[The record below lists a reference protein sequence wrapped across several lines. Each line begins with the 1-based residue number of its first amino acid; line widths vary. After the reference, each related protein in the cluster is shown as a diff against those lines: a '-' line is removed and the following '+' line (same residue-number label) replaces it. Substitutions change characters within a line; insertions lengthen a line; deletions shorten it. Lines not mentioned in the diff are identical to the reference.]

1 MCPSEKERQ
10 LKFLLEKETS
20 WIKDGFDNKNVLI
33 VMVIAHICDNIKTI
47 EFYLG
52 GGVFLLVVLE
62 ALLVGPDGSVLTRT
76 NPVMMHSF
84 SYPHGP

>member
-1 MCPSEKERQ
+1 
-10 LKFLLEKETS
+10 
-20 WIKDGFDNKNVLI
+20 
-33 VMVIAHICDNIKTI
+33 MVIAHICDNIKTI

-62 ALLVGPDGSVLTRT
+62 SLLVGPDGSVLTRT

-84 SYPHGP
+84 SYPHGPWITHINWMKCAICKLYINKQFI